1 MGEVNLSEIAL
12 AQEGT
17 DDARPLPKVG
27 VTIQGFPLP
36 IGLKAVPFLVAA
48 ATQAGTDLVEMTFD
62 IPKVDSAGRAVGH
75 HRMMITVPS
84 ILADAWAAFEPQ
96 PLADSIATF
105 RRELQEAD
113 RHMEQVVKVG
123 DHLAATLEM
132 TNRFIGDDRRAI
144 ETIPK
149 SGISLGHM
157 IASAIAWWDK
167 ERHQEIGE

>member
-17 DDARPLPKVG
+17 DDARPLPRVG
-27 VTIQGFPLP
+27 VNIQGFPLP
-36 IGLKAVPFLVAA
+36 IGLKAVPFLIAA
-48 ATQAGTDLVEMTFD
+48 EPHGDLVDMTFE
-62 IPKVDSAGRAVGH
+62 IPNGASPGHVDRHERFKVT
-75 HRMMITVPS
+75 IPS
-84 ILADAWAAFEPQ
+84 RLADAWSAFEPQ